1 MTHDPQSTSFGHF
14 LQSARIEKKISIEAL
29 AAETRIRVEVLK
41 RLEAEEHDHLPDE
54 VFVKGFIRTYAE
66 AVGVDAEEALE
77 RYRSSRTMR
86 DVGRVGPNAGS
97 PQPRRFW
104 LAMLTSIGAVLLMAG
119 LTLYGYSRLSA
130 PHDGDTASK
139 PPPAEAPSTPKT
151 EAPAPPKAEAPST
164 PQTEASAPP
173 KAEASAPPAGEA
185 PAAAEAVPP
194 ERAPETSAAVVA
206 PESQPKPS
214 RTKEFQLDITAIE
227 DTWLKVIIDDQ
238 KAEEIML
245 KSGDTKQIEAQNH
258 FNLLIGNAGG
268 VEMQLNGSPVEVS
281 GKSGQ
286 VVNIQL
292 P

>member
-1 MTHDPQSTSFGHF
+1 MTHDPQSTSFGLF

-66 AVGVDAEEALE
+66 AVGADAKEALE

-86 DVGRVGPNAGS
+86 NVGHVGPTTRS
-97 PQPRRFW
+97 PQPKRFW
-104 LAMLTSIGAVLLMAG
+104 LVMLTAIGAVLLMAG

-130 PHDGDTASK
+130 PHDEDTARK
-139 PPPAEAPSTPKT
+139 TPPAEAPSPPKI
-151 EAPAPPKAEAPST
+151 EIPSHPKAEA
-164 PQTEASAPP
+164 APP
-173 KAEASAPPAGEA
+173 PKVETASPSAAEA
-185 PAAAEAVPP
+185 PAAAEAAPP
-194 ERAPETSAAVVA
+194 VLASESSAAVAEPVS
-206 PESQPKPS
+206 PPKPNL
-214 RTKEFQLDITAIE
+214 TKQFQLDIKAIE

-238 KAEEIML
+238 KPEEIML
-245 KSGDTKQIEAQNH
+245 KPGDTRQIEARNQ

-268 VEMQLNGSPVEVS
+268 VELQLNGSPVEVS

-286 VVNIQL
+286 VVNILL

>member
-1 MTHDPQSTSFGHF
+1 MTHDPQLTSFGLF

-54 VFVKGFIRTYAE
+54 VFIKGFIRTYAA
-66 AVGVDAEEALE
+66 AVGADAEEALE
-77 RYRSSRTMR
+77 RYHSSRAMR
-86 DVGRVGPNAGS
+86 NVGRVGPSARS
-97 PQPRRFW
+97 PQPKRFW
-104 LAMLTSIGAVLLMAG
+104 LVMLTAVGAVLLMAG

-130 PHDGDTASK
+130 PHGEDATV
-139 PPPAEAPSTPKT
+139 EAPPQ
-151 EAPAPPKAEAPST
+151 EASPTLEADASPSPKAEPAPT
-164 PQTEASAPP
+164 PAA
-173 KAEASAPPAGEA
+173 EA
-185 PAAAEAVPP
+185 PAAPKAATPA
-194 ERAPETSAAVVA
+194 APAAPRVAAVEPA
-206 PESQPKPS
+206 SPPQPSIPKQ
-214 RTKEFQLDITAIE
+214 FQLDIKAIE

-238 KAEEIML
+238 KPEEIML
-245 KSGDTKQIEAQNH
+245 KSGDSKQIEARNH

-268 VEMQLNGSPVEVS
+268 VELQLNGSPVEVS